1 MLRAFFVI
9 FILCTIAILA
19 VLGFRGQKS
28 TQPPLEIFPDMVRQ
42 PKVRAQAPLD
52 FFADGRGPRLP
63 VAGTVPVGY
72 EMPKPKTESSPP
84 GMTGDAPEEAHMR
97 IAFSAGTDYFNT
109 GKMGDQW
116 GTGIPLPV
124 TRELMERGQQRFNIT
139 CAMCHG
145 ASAAGNGITKQ
156 YGLATVV
163 SLQDDRLR
171 KMSDGEIFNTIT
183 NGKNT
188 MMPYGPNI
196 VVADRWAIIA
206 YLRALQRSQ
215 HATIADVPEDHRA
228 EMDKPASPPPDYSD
242 SCKMSER
249 LHTPPMPEGE
259 YFDSRRFTGLSTLL
273 GLIAVVSLVLCLV
286 GAFVNPH
293 QFSYSWLFAFVFF
306 FTLCAGCFF
315 WTIVHHATD
324 ANWSVVVRRQL
335 ENIAVLLGVLAV
347 LFIPILLLRRH
358 LYSWMDIPPGHEAN
372 LDSKRAYL
380 NFHWFFIRTIIFFG
394 FWIVASLLLRRFSAR
409 QDKDGNPLFTI
420 WMRRLSFISLP
431 LFALC
436 LTFGAVRLDDEPQLS
451 TGIQPCSA
459 CTSLPE
465 QRAARWRCWC

>member
-1 MLRAFFVI
+1 MLRGFFVI
-9 FILCTIAILA
+9 FFLGVIAMVA
-19 VLGFRGQKS
+19 VMGFRGQKS
-28 TQPPLEIFPDMVRQ
+28 TKPPSEIFPDMVRQ

-72 EMPKPKTESSPP
+72 EMPRRSAAHNEPGGPTTQAASSPA
-84 GMTGDAPEEAHMR
+84 GMTEDAPEEAHMR

-206 YLRALQRSQ
+206 YVRALQRSQ

-228 EMDKPASPPPDYSD
+228 EMDKPASPPP
-242 SCKMSER
+242 
-249 LHTPPMPEGE
+249 
-259 YFDSRRFTGLSTLL
+259 
-273 GLIAVVSLVLCLV
+273 A
-286 GAFVNPH
+286 
-293 QFSYSWLFAFVFF
+293 
-306 FTLCAGCFF
+306 
-315 WTIVHHATD
+315 
-324 ANWSVVVRRQL
+324 
-335 ENIAVLLGVLAV
+335 
-347 LFIPILLLRRH
+347 
-358 LYSWMDIPPGHEAN
+358 
-372 LDSKRAYL
+372 
-380 NFHWFFIRTIIFFG
+380 
-394 FWIVASLLLRRFSAR
+394 ASPA
-409 QDKDGNPLFTI
+409 K
-420 WMRRLSFISLP
+420 
-431 LFALC
+431 
-436 LTFGAVRLDDEPQLS
+436 
-451 TGIQPCSA
+451 
-459 CTSLPE
+459 
-465 QRAARWRCWC
+465 